1 MRGSARD
8 GRRGQ
13 LGRSGG
19 HLGAGVGGGW
29 GRCAGGFGDWWFLF
43 FNSISEISPVSF
55 PFFKLWFVLMF
66 FFRIFKCHRFRT
78 LAFTIAIAIPNF
90 IITLMEYYIRGSTA
104 IVAVFSVINI
114 DWCYCYDY
122 NPDYIFLCV
131 VNTQTS
137 KTMGSTL
144 DTLFLWACGREG
156 VRPA

>member
-19 HLGAGVGGGW
+19 HLGAGVGGG
-29 GRCAGGFGDWWFLF
+29 RAGVQGALGIGGSLFL
-43 FNSISEISPVSF
+43 NSISEISPVSF

-114 DWCYCYDY
+114 DLCYCYDY
-122 NPDYIFLCV
+122 NPDYIFLCII
-131 VNTQTS
+131 NTN
-137 KTMGSTL
+137 K
-144 DTLFLWACGREG
+144 
-156 VRPA
+156 

>member
-1 MRGSARD
+1 MLATGGGASWGAPE
-8 GRRGQ
+8 GTWG
-13 LGRSGG
+13 LGWV
-19 HLGAGVGGGW
+19 GVGPVCRGLW
-29 GRCAGGFGDWWFLF
+29 GLVVPF

-114 DWCYCYDY
+114 DLCYCYDY
-122 NPDYIFLCV
+122 NPDYIFLCII
-131 VNTQTS
+131 NTN
-137 KTMGSTL
+137 K
-144 DTLFLWACGREG
+144 
-156 VRPA
+156 